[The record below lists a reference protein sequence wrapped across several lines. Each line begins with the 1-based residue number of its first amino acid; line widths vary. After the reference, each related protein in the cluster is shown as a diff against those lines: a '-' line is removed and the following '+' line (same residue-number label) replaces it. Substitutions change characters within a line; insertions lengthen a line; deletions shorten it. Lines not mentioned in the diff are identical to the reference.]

1 MKILGQKEMTFQD
14 FRRLSLLTDYLEL
27 PCLHQFIWDLHGHKF
42 MVEMEEVYQK
52 CRNRSS
58 EVPQMLMETAQWLEE
73 FLKAA
78 PNPTVAYLLE
88 QIFANGLNP
97 DN

>member
-1 MKILGQKEMTFQD
+1 
-14 FRRLSLLTDYLEL
+14 
-27 PCLHQFIWDLHGHKF
+27 
-42 MVEMEEVYQK
+42 
-52 CRNRSS
+52 
-58 EVPQMLMETAQWLEE
+58 MLMETAQWLEE